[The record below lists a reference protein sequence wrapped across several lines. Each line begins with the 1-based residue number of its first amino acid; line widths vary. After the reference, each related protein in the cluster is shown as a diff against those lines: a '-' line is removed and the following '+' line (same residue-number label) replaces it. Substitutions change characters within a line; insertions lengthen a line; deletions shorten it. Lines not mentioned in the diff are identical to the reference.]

1 MDKAARLRW
10 LILTATLAA
19 TVGAILY
26 PVDEPLAVVEP
37 SANNVAAP
45 RSAKPA
51 LAARVEPAKEWLSA
65 DENPFAPRNWLAP
78 PPVAPVEARAVV
90 PAMVN
95 EPAPPPPQPLP
106 FRYLGQ
112 MSDKEDRV
120 IYLGM
125 GEELMPA
132 RLGDVL
138 DGRYKVVALNAALI
152 EFETISSG
160 LRQSLPLPAQ
170 DR

>member
-1 MDKAARLRW
+1 VA
-10 LILTATLAA
+10 
-19 TVGAILY
+19 
-26 PVDEPLAVVEP
+26 AVV
-37 SANNVAAP
+37 A
-45 RSAKPA
+45 
-51 LAARVEPAKEWLSA
+51 
-65 DENPFAPRNWLAP
+65 
-78 PPVAPVEARAVV
+78 
-90 PAMVN
+90 N
-95 EPAPPPPQPLP
+95 EPAPPPPPQPLP

-112 MSDKEDRV
+112 MSDREDRV
-120 IYLGM
+120 IYLGL
-125 GEELMPA
+125 GEELLPA